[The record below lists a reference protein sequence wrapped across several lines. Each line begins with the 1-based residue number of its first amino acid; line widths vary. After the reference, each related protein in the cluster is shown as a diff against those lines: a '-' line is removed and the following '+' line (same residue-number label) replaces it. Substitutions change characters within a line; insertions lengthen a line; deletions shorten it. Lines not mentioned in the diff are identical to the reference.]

1 MQMSSSGE
9 MPVNMILIVFLPLI
23 RLTNWGLCKMA
34 AIEDD
39 ISQSHIPERIYLYFD
54 SYFTDICQ

>member
-1 MQMSSSGE
+1 MQMLSSGE

-23 RLTNWGLCKMA
+23 RLTIWGLSRMA
-34 AIEDD
+34 TIEDG
-39 ISQSHIPERIYLYFD
+39 ISQSHIPERRYLYFD